1 LAYRIQFKKSVA
13 RDLKKIGK
21 AQARTILVK
30 IEDELSSSPENYPAR
45 LLTGKFAGLRRLRA
59 GDYRV
64 IFSILGDTVLI
75 LRINHR
81 KDAYR
86 KK

>member
-21 AQARTILVK
+21 TQAKSLLQK
-30 IEDELSSSPENYPAR
+30 IEDELSNSPENHPA
-45 LLTGKFAGLRRLRA
+45 LTGKFAGLRRLRI

-75 LRINHR
+75 LWISHR

-86 KK
+86 

>member
-1 LAYRIQFKKSVA
+1 MGYRIQFKKSVA

-21 AQARTILVK
+21 TQAKSLLQK
-30 IEDELSSSPENYPAR
+30 IEDELSKSPENHPA
-45 LLTGKFAGLRRLRA
+45 LTGKFAGLRGLRI
-59 GDYRV
+59 GDDRV

-75 LRINHR
+75 LWISHR

-86 KK
+86 